1 MDYKFSIISNSGDI
15 KEKYLE
21 KNHERII
28 LLLNDCFDIQYK
40 NYENIKYIKNKDFFI
55 CTIDDKLIGIA
66 TGSEQNGITK
76 TNIIT
81 RVYDTTYLYS
91 DGDIV
96 DYVDQKNITY
106 ENVSLNP
113 SIGSICK
120 DMNYENVGR
129 QMLQYI
135 ENYYRS
141 KGFDKIY
148 LVPESN
154 KYRNEL
160 LNAHIENDGEND
172 SNLNIIRKKYLDT
185 QKNLI
190 NYYKKNGYEIYEKY
204 YEVEGLPL
212 SSTQMDPNIIFFN
225 VLFKT
230 L

>member
-1 MDYKFSIISNSGDI
+1 MNYEFSIISNTGDI
-15 KEKYLE
+15 KEKYLK

-28 LLLNDCFDIQYK
+28 MLLNDCFDIQYK

-66 TGSEQNGITK
+66 IGSENNEIVK

-81 RVYDTTYLYS
+81 RSYDTTYLYRNY
-91 DGDIV
+91 DII
-96 DYVDQKNITY
+96 DYVDQKNVTY
-106 ENVSLNP
+106 SYVTLNP
-113 SIGSICK
+113 SIESICK
-120 DMNYENVGR
+120 DMNYKNVGKHI
-129 QMLQYI
+129 LQYI
-135 ENYYRS
+135 EKYYKN
-141 KGFDKIY
+141 KGFEKIY

-160 LNAHIENDGEND
+160 LNAHNDGDGENLN
-172 SNLNIIRKKYLDT
+172 NLNIIRKKYLET

-204 YEVEGLPL
+204 YEVDALPMGA
-212 SSTQMDPNIIFFN
+212 TQIYPNIIFFN
-225 VLFKT
+225 VLLKI

>member
-21 KNHERII
+21 INHERII

-66 TGSEQNGITK
+66 TGSENNGITK

-81 RVYDTTYLYS
+81 RSYDTTYLYRN
-91 DGDIV
+91 GDIE

-106 ENVSLNP
+106 ETVSLNP

-160 LNAHIENDGEND
+160 LNAHMENDGEND
-172 SNLNIIRKKYLDT
+172 DNLNIIRKKYLDT

-212 SSTQMDPNIIFFN
+212 GSTQMYPNIIFFN